1 MHFFSCRA
9 APVLTQGKEPF
20 PAPALPVVPRPV
32 TATTHL
38 PEDLCLRSKH
48 KLTRYHTE
56 ATGFLQALLKAA
68 PLIVAWNGSPITA
81 SHLSWLRH
89 GHKGKSG
96 SKPVLIKHY
105 LKTSHSNAFLHISSA
120 GHSQL
125 LASMFSKLVYA
136 SYQLFPTGSI
146 PANRL
151 NV

>member
-1 MHFFSCRA
+1 MLAF
-9 APVLTQGKEPF
+9 
-20 PAPALPVVPRPV
+20 
-32 TATTHL
+32 
-38 PEDLCLRSKH
+38 KH

-81 SHLSWLRH
+81 SQLSWLHH

-105 LKTSHSNAFLHISSA
+105 LKTSHSNAFLHISA

-136 SYQLFPTGSI
+136 SYQPFPTGSI
-146 PANRL
+146 PASRL